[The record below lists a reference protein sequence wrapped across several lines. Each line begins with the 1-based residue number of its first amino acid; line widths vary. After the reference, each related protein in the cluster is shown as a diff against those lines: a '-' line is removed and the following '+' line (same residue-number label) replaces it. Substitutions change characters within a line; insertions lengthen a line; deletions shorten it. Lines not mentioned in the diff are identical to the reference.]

1 MKKYAGKVAI
11 VTGSTLGIGKSIAA
25 ALATQG
31 AKVVLNG
38 RNAERLEAVKNN
50 FLEKGYEV
58 LAIAGDV
65 SQAADCQRLIEQ
77 TVQEFGQ
84 LDILIT
90 NAGVNIWGRV
100 EDTEPLA
107 LKKVM
112 DINFFGTIWPIQAAI
127 PHLRKTKG
135 SVIMIGSI
143 AAFHGLPLNA
153 VYSASKR
160 ALTPMAEAL
169 KTELEGSGIHIGLA
183 YVGLTEVEPEKQVL
197 DTSGNSVP
205 KPTIKSAK
213 PEPIENV
220 TRRVLQ
226 MLDRRTFKRTFTP
239 LGKLNNLVNRIAPG
253 IAQWVLRQNYRKT
266 GGKVETQ

>member
-1 MKKYAGKVAI
+1 MKNYEGKVAVI
-11 VTGSTLGIGKSIAA
+11 TGSTLGIGKSIAR
-25 ALATQG
+25 ALAEQG

-38 RNAERLEAVKNN
+38 RTVERLEAVRAD
-50 FLEKGYEV
+50 FAQAGHTV
-58 LAIAGDV
+58 AAIPGDV
-65 SQAADCQRLIEQ
+65 SQPEDCQNLIDQ
-77 TVQEFGQ
+77 TIETFGR

-90 NAGVNIWGRV
+90 NAGMNMWGRV

-112 DINFFGTIWPIQAAI
+112 DINFFGTIWTIQAAI
-127 PHLRKTKG
+127 PHLRQTHG

-143 AAFHGLPLNA
+143 AAFRGLPLNA

-160 ALTPMAEAL
+160 ALTPMAEAM

-183 YVGLTEVEPEKQVL
+183 YVGLTEVEPEKKVL
-197 DTSGNSVP
+197 DTSGNPVS
-205 KPTIKSAK
+205 KPTIKSAN

-226 MLDRRTFKRTFTP
+226 MLERRTFKRTFTP

-253 IAQWVLRQNYRKT
+253 IAQWALRRNYRKT
-266 GGKVETQ
+266 SGF